1 MLFPSIYNR
10 KNSLENL
17 FDQDF
22 ANFFNFPLMP
32 VSASMKTDIKET
44 DEGYELSIE
53 MPGFQKDNIQISL
66 NNGYMTVSASMNEKE
81 ENDDKKKGSYIR
93 KERTE
98 SCSRSFFV
106 GDKIKE
112 EDVKA
117 RFENGILSVT
127 VPKAEEKQV
136 EEKKLIQIEG

>member
-17 FDQDF
+17 FDRDF
-22 ANFFNFPLMP
+22 ASFFDFPLMP

-44 DEGYELSIE
+44 DDDYELSIE

-98 SCSRSFFV
+98 NCSRSFFV

-127 VPKAEEKQV
+127 VPKTEEKQV